1 MSQKIAIDL
10 VLNKADTATNI
21 KETKAAIKDL
31 QNAALNL
38 EQGSAGF
45 NKLISKAGELKDR
58 INDVQDTTKVLAG
71 NTVENLGSSFSRMSA
86 SAVGGFQAIIGLQ
99 TAFGD
104 ESKATIQTLTQLQGL
119 MAFTSGIKEFA
130 NIGQSVRD
138 FSTTLTI
145 AISKLTTKTAVQEA
159 DTAAVVAGTEA
170 QVANNTV
177 MAAAGGPI
185 GILTIALLAAGGAYL
200 YFSNKQEEARK
211 NLYEYNKAINDINFS
226 NNQTKLDLDA
236 LILKNDAL
244 TKGYDKTT
252 LALKNLNIE
261 TTKNVASTQKQASDE
276 YQKFFQDNFKT
287 IEKYQDLL
295 SKKGNTA
302 FSQYFIEKGLK
313 PFEDTTTKEG
323 QIIAQEKALRENVSK
338 VQLDAIKAG
347 EATQTKLELDNARDL
362 AYAKQMVIFAG
373 EEAKNAIIRNEFNK
387 RQNELKTQQ
396 ARENAALQLQYD
408 TQQLDKEVYEQKKLE
423 IDKKYAG
430 LNAVNTKARDDKA
443 KQDALSTRETNLN
456 ILKEGYV
463 KTQSIITDQYQVEK
477 QLLSDKYA
485 EAKRINANGKQGEL
499 ALTAQYNL
507 QLVQLEKS
515 KNNMLLVLA
524 QENAARQSSII
535 QNRVQSLL
543 ERGQA
548 PVDYIGKLQSST
560 KTQAQADFA
569 ASDSGRKLVEAGKL
583 AGSSPEASKLFQDLQ
598 AEEQA
603 FIETRMRAIKG
614 TTDAIKIAGLDIT
627 TTNKNLYNTEAS
639 FLLNIQNMT
648 FESYKNSQEQINQY
662 KKEQLDKNM
671 EAELIAAGDN
681 EKAKAEIRAKYALQ
695 ETQLKDD
702 IRRKNIENEIS
713 TLNTVKQYAE
723 TGLQAIE
730 DVYDLFNAQRE
741 AKDVKSKAEEEKRA
755 KDRFYV
761 FKALNLSL
769 AVVQGYINSQAAFKG
784 IALATDPFSKA
795 AAIAQFVATTVQSA
809 VTVAKIAA
817 SEYKS
822 SATSGGASGAQ
833 NTAASINL
841 YGQGGNQNNLS
852 VTNQNQRDKDI
863 RVYVV
868 ENDISQ
874 AQTNVGRYKTSVS
887 LG

>member
-10 VLNKADTATNI
+10 VLNKADTATSI

-71 NTVENLGSSFSRMSA
+71 NTVETLTNSFGRMSA

-119 MAFTSGIKEFA
+119 MAFTSGIKDFA
-130 NIGQSVRD
+130 NLGQSVKD
-138 FSTTLTI
+138 FSTSLSV
-145 AISKLTTKTAVQEA
+145 AISKITAKTTVTEI
-159 DTAAVVAGTEA
+159 DTAATEA
-170 QVANNTV
+170 ATVAQEANNV
-177 MAAAGGPI
+177 AMAASPI
-185 GILTIALLAAGGAYL
+185 GIFVIALLAVGGAFL
-200 YFSNKQEEARK
+200 YFKNKNDEATKSILDFNIKLGDLNNTYNQLATDVNSKRLDFGVAIGGLSK
-211 NLYEYNKAINDINFS
+211 YDSEIQKIRNNTKKDIADLTTELEKLSLTGAKDADLVKQGEKYAKLSSPADQKKFIEDIDNIKLKSFLYEKKSIEDRIKLKQDEGLYDEMIS
-226 NNQTKLDLDA
+226 NTNTFNALRRLDFE
-236 LILKNDAL
+236 
-244 TKGYDKTT
+244 KTYQQ
-252 LALKNLNIE
+252 ALKNNI
-261 TTKNVASTQKQASDE
+261 
-276 YQKFFQDNFKT
+276 
-287 IEKYQDLL
+287 
-295 SKKGNTA
+295 
-302 FSQYFIEKGLK
+302 
-313 PFEDTTTKEG
+313 
-323 QIIAQEKALRENVSK
+323 
-338 VQLDAIKAG
+338 AG
-347 EATQTKLELDNARDL
+347 
-362 AYAKQMVIFAG
+362 Y
-373 EEAKNAIIRNEFNK
+373 NEFNK
-387 RQNELKTQQ
+387 IQKEANAQRTKDIDTLNLAYGPNLRNTSEYLRQLEIINLKADTAIAQ
-396 ARENAALQLQYD
+396 AR
-408 TQQLDKEVYEQKKLE
+408 K
-423 IDKKYAG
+423 
-430 LNAVNTKARDDKA
+430 TKDDKA

-463 KTQSIITDQYQVEK
+463 KTQSIITDQYQIEK

-560 KTQAQADFA
+560 RTQAQADFA